1 MDRLPSPP
9 PSDSDSEDWHT
20 NRTETLSSL
29 IKSTYQTSVLKFFVN
44 GRPVTVKNPNPDWV
58 LLDWIRA
65 QDGLKGTK
73 LGCGEGG
80 CGACTVVLQVAEGD
94 RTNKHL
100 AVNACLYPLIG
111 VDGKSLITIEGLG
124 NVNHPHPLQERI
136 AKMHGTQCGFC
147 TPGIVMSLYA
157 LVRNSYRNG
166 KFHLTHSDVEL
177 QGHLDGNLCRCTGYK
192 PIFEAARTF
201 VTEDLN
207 GVLAKADEDE
217 ENLGPSPPLSEDD
230 EDGFLSSVN
239 KPGSCGRPGGC
250 CRDNP
255 KPTDINDVVAQT
267 EPSPPTSEDDEDIKN
282 SPTSNKAGSCGRKG
296 GCCRDGPKEKAS
308 SCLPVEEEPSP
319 NMMDTPISAP
329 RSKEE
334 PITSNQPDEMVT
346 KQILVPYDPTTE
358 PIFPPTLWKYQP
370 RPICYGDDRR
380 LWFKPTNLEQ
390 LLQLKAAYP
399 AAKIV
404 GGASETQIEVRF
416 KKLAYQVNVFAAD
429 IAELNTFRE
438 PLPQT
443 QAELSALDEIFIPG
457 NFTLSKVEEL
467 CSDLY
472 GKLGPRAFAFEALR
486 RQLRYFAGRQIRN
499 VASLAGSLATASP
512 ISDSAPVLL
521 AAGAKVVVTSHAKG
535 TFDIPLSS
543 WFIRYRTTALPED
556 GVITQIVVPLP
567 PAGARE
573 VTKAYKQ
580 AKRKDDDIAIV
591 TAGLRVRLD
600 EDGFVEDCAFAF
612 GGMAPTTV
620 MAEKAQEAVR
630 GKRWGE
636 AATLEIATD
645 ALLEQFD
652 LAYGVP
658 GGMAQ
663 YRRVLT
669 ISMFFR
675 FWHEVVHELGLAKV
689 SADLIQEIHRDISS
703 GYRDN
708 FTASMK
714 NRGTQTVGR
723 PIPHLSALKHCT
735 GEAEYLDD
743 MPRQHNELF
752 GALVLAKRAHAELVS
767 VDYTEALGMPGVVG
781 YIDKNSPAKGT
792 NIWGAVVHDEELF
805 AEDTICYYGQVIAL
819 IYAET
824 ALQARAAADRVEVVY
839 KDLPAIITIDE
850 AINAESF
857 FKHGKQLR
865 KGDAVEGSLAEA
877 WSNCDHIIEGTT
889 KMGGQEHFYLETN
902 AALAIPH
909 IEDGSMEVYCST
921 QNLMENQVFVAQ
933 VLGLPMSRVNMRVRR
948 MGGAYGGKESRST
961 PIAMYIALAARS
973 ANRPVRMMLNRD
985 EDMAITGQ
993 RHPFQSRW
1001 KVGVSSHGKIQVLD
1015 MDVYNNGGASL
1026 DMSGA
1031 VMDRACTHIDN
1042 CYSIPHAWIRGWVC
1056 KTNTVSNTAFRGF
1069 GGPQGMYICESMMYK
1084 ISEALHID
1092 VDELRRRNLYEIG
1105 QRTPFLQE
1113 ITDDFHVPTM
1123 LDQLTVNSDYEKRKA
1138 AIREFNSK
1146 HRFKKRG
1153 ISKIPT
1159 KFGLSFATAVHL
1171 NQAGA
1176 YVKIYEDGSVLLHHG
1191 GTEMGQG
1198 LYTKMAQ
1205 VAAEELGVSVDEV
1218 FNKDSQTDQVAN
1230 ASPTAASSGSDLN
1243 GQAVKNACDQ
1253 LRERLAPY
1261 REKYGADAPMSKIAH
1276 AAYTDRVNLAA
1287 NGFWKMPRIGYE
1299 WGNWKDPLPM
1309 YYYWT
1314 QGVAISEVELDT
1326 LTGDST
1332 VLRTDIMMDIGRSIN
1347 PAIDYGQIEGAFI
1360 QGQGLFTMEESLW
1373 TKSGE
1378 LFTKGPGTYKIPG
1391 FSDIPQQFNVSTL
1404 QHDSEGNPISWSKL
1418 RSIQS
1423 SKGTGEPPL
1432 FLGCTVFFALR
1443 EAVKAAREMNHVR
1456 EPLVLNSPA
1465 TAEKLRLAVG
1475 DPLVRRAAVKVKEGE
1490 KEWFTRIES

>member
-1 MDRLPSPP
+1 MATPEPLPSPP
-9 PSDSDSEDWHT
+9 LSDSDNCSSPKAPV
-20 NRTETLSSL
+20 ETLTSL
-29 IKSTYQTSVLKFFVN
+29 IKSTYKTSNVNFFVN
-44 GRPVTVKNPNPDWV
+44 GQPVTVKNPNPDWV

-65 QDGLKGTK
+65 QDSLKGTK

-80 CGACTVVLQVAEGD
+80 CGACTVVLQVAEPGKLV
-94 RTNKHL
+94 RHL

-111 VDGKSLITIEGLG
+111 VDGKSLITVEGLG
-124 NVNHPHPLQERI
+124 SVNNPHPLQERI

-157 LVRNSYRNG
+157 LIRNSYRNG
-166 KFHLTHSDVEL
+166 KFHLTLSDVEL

-201 VTEDLN
+201 VTEDLK
-207 GVLAKADEDE
+207 GLIAEHDDGRTRESSPDTLDGDDSLLQLA
-217 ENLGPSPPLSEDD
+217 
-230 EDGFLSSVN
+230 N
-239 KPGSCGRPGGC
+239 KSGSCGRPGGC
-250 CRDNP
+250 CRDKP
-255 KPTDINDVVAQT
+255 KPAELNELDVQ
-267 EPSPPTSEDDEDIKN
+267 PSLSPPVSDDDDTGFPFKTKSSIFCGLQDDCCGGAKE
-282 SPTSNKAGSCGRKG
+282 GSC
-296 GCCRDGPKEKAS
+296 CRSAPS
-308 SCLPVEEEPSP
+308 SGIPVKPVE
-319 NMMDTPISAP
+319 TPISPP
-329 RSKEE
+329 RSTRAS
-334 PITSNQPDEMVT
+334 ITSVSSEDLIT
-346 KQILVPYDPTTE
+346 KQTFMSYEPATE

-370 RPICYGDDRR
+370 QPICYGDNRR
-380 LWFKPTNLEQ
+380 LWFRPTTLEQ
-390 LLQLKAAYP
+390 LIQLKAAYP
-399 AAKIV
+399 SAKIV

-416 KKLAYQVNVFAAD
+416 KKMNYQVSIFAAD
-429 IAELNTFRE
+429 IT
-438 PLPQT
+438 
-443 QAELSALDEIFIPG
+443 ELSLYRGPGSPTQSELGALNEISIPG
-457 NFTLSKVEEL
+457 NMTLSKVEEL
-467 CSDLY
+467 CKSLY
-472 GKLGPRAFAFEALR
+472 QELGRRGFALEALR
-486 RQLRYFAGRQIRN
+486 KQLRYFAGRQIRN

-521 AAGAKVVVTSHAKG
+521 AAGAKVVVRSQSKG
-535 TFDIPLSS
+535 TLDIPLSS
-543 WFIRYRTTALPED
+543 WFIRYRTTALPQD
-556 GVITQIVVPLP
+556 GVITQIAIPLP
-567 PAGARE
+567 PENVQE

-591 TAGLRVRLD
+591 TAGLRVRLN
-600 EDGFVEDCAFAF
+600 EDGIVEDCAFAF
-612 GGMAPTTV
+612 GGMAPTT
-620 MAEKAQEAVR
+620 AIANQAQQAVA
-630 GKRWGE
+630 GKRWAE
-636 AATLEIATD
+636 VATLEAGID

-652 LAYGVP
+652 LGYGVP

-675 FWHEVVHELGLAKV
+675 FWHEVVHDLSLANV
-689 SADLIQEIHRDISS
+689 DADLIQEIHRDISK
-703 GYRDN
+703 GNRDN
-708 FTASMK
+708 YTASMK

-735 GEAEYLDD
+735 GEAEYLED

-752 GALVLAKRAHAELVS
+752 AALVLAKRAHAELVS
-767 VDYTEALGMPGVVG
+767 VDYTAALAMPGVVG
-781 YIDKNSPAKGT
+781 YLDKNSPPKGT
-792 NIWGAVVHDEELF
+792 NIWGPVIHDEALF
-805 AEDTICYYGQVIAL
+805 ADGTIHYYGQVIAL

-839 KDLPAIITIDE
+839 NDLPAIFTIDE
-850 AINAESF
+850 AIKANSF
-857 FKHGKQLR
+857 FSHGKQLR
-865 KGDAVEGSLAEA
+865 KGDAVGGSLDEA
-877 WSNCDHIIEGTT
+877 WSNCDYIVEGTT
-889 KMGGQEHFYLETN
+889 NMGGQEHFYLETN

-909 IEDGSMEVYCST
+909 SEDGSMEVYCST

-933 VLGLPMSRVNMRVRR
+933 VLGVPMSRVNMRVRR

-961 PIAMYIALAARS
+961 PIAMYIALAARKS
-973 ANRPVRMMLNRD
+973 NRPVRMMLNRD
-985 EDMAITGQ
+985 EDMSISGQ

-1001 KVGVSSHGKIQVLD
+1001 KVGVKSDGKIQVLD
-1015 MDVYNNGGASL
+1015 MDLYNNGGASL
-1026 DMSGA
+1026 DMTGA

-1042 CYSIPHAWIRGWVC
+1042 CYYFPHAWIRGWLC

-1069 GGPQGMYICESMMYK
+1069 GGPQGMYMCESIMYK
-1084 ISEALHID
+1084 ISETLNID
-1092 VDELRRRNLYEIG
+1092 IDELRLRNLYKIG

-1113 ITDDFHVPTM
+1113 ITDDFHIPTM
-1123 LDQLTVNSDYEKRKA
+1123 LEQLTVNADYEKRKA
-1138 AIREFNSK
+1138 EIKEFNAKS
-1146 HRFKKRG
+1146 RFKKRG

-1159 KFGLSFATAVHL
+1159 KFGLSFATALHL

-1205 VAAEELGVSVDEV
+1205 VCAEELGVSVDDV

-1276 AAYTDRVNLAA
+1276 AAYLDRVNLAA

-1347 PAIDYGQIEGAFI
+1347 PAIDYGQIEGAFV

-1391 FSDIPQQFNVSTL
+1391 FSDIPQEFNISTL
-1404 QHDSEGNPISWSKL
+1404 QHDSEGNPISWTKL

-1432 FLGCTVFFALR
+1432 FLGSTVFFALR
-1443 EAVKAAREMNHVR
+1443 EAVKAAREMNNVKT
-1456 EPLVLNSPA
+1456 PLILNAPS
-1465 TAEKLRLAVG
+1465 TAEKLRLAVA
-1475 DPLVRRAAVKVKEGE
+1475 DDLVRRAAVKPKEGE
-1490 KEWFTRIES
+1490 KEWFIRIET